1 MKTGSISPY
10 AMRDYQK
17 RAGGRY
23 ACVRYAPALGD
34 VHVSSRKPTIW
45 GCFIQRGSSR
55 LVTAS
60 ADPAHAHQFRRV
72 CDAGPSSR
80 GARRRFTICKS
91 NPAYNPSFLATYCLL
106 ETGIPNRR
114 ACDVV
119 TRPANGG
126 KTLVVMPAP
135 HRSGV
140 LDERRLRYR
149 QTPVNMRRAAALRRL
164 TANAAARR
172 STRIGQHGTPQL

>member
-1 MKTGSISPY
+1 
-10 AMRDYQK
+10 MRCGITK
-17 RAGGRY
+17 NVRAAATP
-23 ACVRYAPALGD
+23 ACGMPRRLVTFMSQAA
-34 VHVSSRKPTIW
+34 SRPFGAANQQQM

-114 ACDVV
+114 ARDVV